1 MDRLYD
7 HINGPKQKL
16 IVTESQYKR
25 LLREYEVR
33 EDINKVFDGIEVGD
47 GLLFSNNVLSVTK
60 EPKIGYD
67 TSKPVKD
74 IINKFEVLNIHTG
87 KSLKETG
94 LFLKKVEDGRYP
106 KNIFFL
112 SKDSFI
118 SIDNVVKTFISYKEK
133 INIDKFDDKLANDI
147 MSRYEV
153 DGNLDPSI
161 WKKFDIKNVA
171 YIQVSKDSKDF
182 DNKENTK
189 YIYSME
195 KNVEKGEKK
204 TVIDEFKK
212 NIRENFDGGQ
222 AYKFNFDDKSW
233 LVLNIKNKVGSKI
246 EIEFLND
253 SKDNTKNIDKNS
265 YSGSGKAKDIVNKI
279 SNIKSQHEIKNIVFD
294 VNQIT
299 HKFEKYDYSYL
310 TDDKKLKLLDMNSN
324 ELSIQ
329 NSSEDNIVS
338 INISLVVIYG
348 TDLISLAENTS
359 NTGGVDT
366 INLNGIVNITETEYE
381 ENVKVTLKDLKKAGW
396 SNQALIDS
404 MYKQPNKMAQF
415 LFGDAAVTMHGNMG
429 GTILINKILNR
440 WGLTPE
446 MGGEEAKKYNIE
458 DGKKLS
464 FKIIDKLEVYD
475 NITYGLFE
483 NVLEND
489 IGNAA
494 FKQYTSGGKTYK
506 TLKILDNNE
515 NISYKMFIINEL
527 GNNIYEANL
536 QKINSRKKIA
546 KVKIELL

>member
-1 MDRLYD
+1 MDRLYGY
-7 HINGPKQKL
+7 INGPKQKL
-16 IVTESQYKR
+16 IVTESQYER

-47 GLLFSNNVLSVTK
+47 GILFSNNVLSVTK
-60 EPKIGYD
+60 EPKVGYD
-67 TSKPVKD
+67 TSKPTND

-94 LFLKKVEDGRYP
+94 LFLKKVENGRYP

-118 SIDNVVKTFISYKEK
+118 SIDNVVKTFMSIKGK
-133 INIDKFDDKLANDI
+133 INTDVFDDKLANDI
-147 MSRYEV
+147 MSGYEV

-161 WKKFDIKNVA
+161 WKKFDIKNVG

-189 YIYSME
+189 YVYSME

-212 NIRENFDGGQ
+212 NVRENFDKNQ
-222 AYKFNFDDKSW
+222 AYKFNFNDKSW

-246 EIEFLND
+246 EIEFLSD
-253 SKDNTKNIDKNS
+253 SKDDKNKIDTKS
-265 YSGSGKAKDIVNKI
+265 YDNSGKAKDIVNKI
-279 SNIKSQHEIKNIVFD
+279 SKIKSKYEIKSIVFD

-310 TDDKKLKLLDMNSN
+310 TDDRKLKLLDMESN

-338 INISLVVIYG
+338 VNIPLVVIYG

-359 NTGGVDT
+359 NSGGVDT
-366 INLNGIVNITETEYE
+366 INMNGVINITQTDYE

-404 MYKQPNKMAQF
+404 MYKQPNAMAQ
-415 LFGDAAVTMHGNMG
+415 LIFGDAAVTMHGNMG
-429 GTILINKILNR
+429 GTILIDKILSNWGLAADKSYGTNSDGEIKEFKILNELR
-440 WGLTPE
+440 INNLSDYDEFKNLLSGDIGKGYYKQYYKNNKINRIFTISNDN
-446 MGGEEAKKYNIE
+446 NIR
-458 DGKKLS
+458 K
-464 FKIIDKLEVYD
+464 FKIYL
-475 NITYGLFE
+475 
-483 NVLEND
+483 
-489 IGNAA
+489 
-494 FKQYTSGGKTYK
+494 YK
-506 TLKILDNNE
+506 
-515 NISYKMFIINEL
+515 EL
-527 GNNIYEANL
+527 GSDTYEANL
-536 QKINSRKKIA
+536 QRINNNAIIA
-546 KVKIELL
+546 KVKIQLL